1 MITNIAVNRITVK
14 GVICKSLSSITG
26 SFIPKKIE
34 RKNEQIKKTIADNEE
49 NNKDL
54 KKKCPYP
61 NCNGKGNSDK
71 CSKDKIHYVLK
82 DCPNY
87 RELNELLEVASNEKI
102 GNLIDL
108 TNETANINSKKLHK
122 DLKEENLSVIFYEQS
137 NVERFQKVNENSDYS
152 SRNLIEPS
160 RYYPN
165 EQTRIYLTTLPKDL
179 KEENLSV
186 ITEDQSK
193 IRRFQKMNENLI
205 YSSSDLNEPLRYYPN
220 EQTRIYSTTL
230 PKDLKEEN
238 LSVIFYEQ
246 SNVERFQKVNENS
259 DYSSRNLIE
268 PSRYYP
274 NEQTR
279 IYLTTLP
286 KDLKEEN
293 HSIVIDE
300 QSNVA
305 RFRLDNRTL
314 YNQVSDLRQQL
325 FNEQNQNFFKLIRIL
340 NDFTSNYFFY

>member
-1 MITNIAVNRITVK
+1 M
-14 GVICKSLSSITG
+14 
-26 SFIPKKIE
+26 
-34 RKNEQIKKTIADNEE
+34 
-49 NNKDL
+49 
-54 KKKCPYP
+54 
-61 NCNGKGNSDK
+61 
-71 CSKDKIHYVLK
+71 
-82 DCPNY
+82 
-87 RELNELLEVASNEKI
+87 
-102 GNLIDL
+102 
-108 TNETANINSKKLHK
+108 
-122 DLKEENLSVIFYEQS
+122 
-137 NVERFQKVNENSDYS
+137 
-152 SRNLIEPS
+152 
-160 RYYPN
+160 
-165 EQTRIYLTTLPKDL
+165 
-179 KEENLSV
+179 
-186 ITEDQSK
+186 
-193 IRRFQKMNENLI
+193 
-205 YSSSDLNEPLRYYPN
+205 
-220 EQTRIYSTTL
+220 IYSTTL